1 MFSNLKTKVR
11 RWRNYRETVQALS
24 QLDDRELNDLGIN
37 RASIRYI
44 AWTSAQ

>member
-1 MFSNLKTKVR
+1 MFGTLKTKVR

-37 RASIRYI
+37 RANIRFI
-44 AWTSAQ
+44 AWSAAR